1 MSMIR
6 VENLT
11 FAYPSSYDN
20 IFENVNFQIDTDWK
34 LGFIGRNGRGKTTF
48 LNLLLG
54 KYEYHGKIQASVQ
67 FDYFP
72 YPVSNKNRLTADI
85 LSEVCPLAEEW
96 ELLREL
102 SYLEVRDDV
111 LWRPFFTLSNG
122 EQTKVLLATLFLN
135 DGHFLLI
142 DEPTNHLD
150 MEARETVSAYLK
162 RKKGFILVSHDRC
175 FFRWLC

>member
-72 YPVSNKNRLTADI
+72 YPVNDKNRLTTDI

-96 ELLREL
+96 ELLR
-102 SYLEVRDDV
+102 SGS
-111 LWRPFFTLSNG
+111 P
-122 EQTKVLLATLFLN
+122 
-135 DGHFLLI
+135 
-142 DEPTNHLD
+142 
-150 MEARETVSAYLK
+150 
-162 RKKGFILVSHDRC
+162 
-175 FFRWLC
+175 